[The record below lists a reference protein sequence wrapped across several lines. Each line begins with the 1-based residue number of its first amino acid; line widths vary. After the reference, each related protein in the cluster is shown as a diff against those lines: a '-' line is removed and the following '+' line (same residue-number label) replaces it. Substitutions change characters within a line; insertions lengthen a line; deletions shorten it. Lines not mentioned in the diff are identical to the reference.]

1 MTKSMITLPSE
12 RYEIYERQLAE
23 KDEALSQKDAEIL
36 KLSNEKDAEIA
47 NNLKEIAELKRQL
60 EEALA
65 KNK

>member
-23 KDEALSQKDAEIL
+23 KDAEIL

-60 EEALA
+60 EEALG

>member
-23 KDEALSQKDAEIL
+23 KDAEIL

-47 NNLKEIAELKRQL
+47 NNLKEIVELKRQL